1 MPDTPDLTMAFIKK
15 RPESAGRVLAA
26 MRPAVAAA
34 FLQSIPTRF
43 AVEAVA
49 HMNPRP
55 ASVLVTK
62 MGVTSGAALVRD
74 LSFAE
79 ASAILRQIDPAV
91 RNQLLEEL
99 PRRLRRDFEMSL
111 AFPTDTVGAHMTTAI
126 VTLSE
131 NDKTSDALELIKQ
144 MEGDH
149 ADVILVVND
158 KHKLVGAVTV
168 TKLLRHPTHIP
179 LADQLDTS
187 CVTLSAH
194 ARLDTVAS
202 LDAWDDYNQLPV
214 VSRRG
219 EVIGTLSRKI
229 LSRPHLLEHEDQ
241 DSRMPSLAE
250 SMMDAFAA
258 STAGLF
264 DLLTPASER
273 SGSPGDPDER

>member
-1 MPDTPDLTMAFIKK
+1 MPDTPELTIAFIKR

-55 ASVLVTK
+55 ASALIRK
-62 MGVTSGAALVRD
+62 MGVTSGAALLRD

-79 ASAILRQIDPAV
+79 ASAILRQIEPGI
-91 RNQLLEEL
+91 RSQLLEEL

-126 VTLSE
+126 ATLSE
-131 NDKTSDALELIKQ
+131 DAKTSDALELIKQ
-144 MEGDH
+144 MERDH
-149 ADVILVVND
+149 TDVILVLND

-168 TKLLRHPTHIP
+168 TSLLRHPTHIS
-179 LADQLDTS
+179 LVDQLDTS

-194 ARLDTVAS
+194 ARLDAVAG

-219 EVIGTLSRKI
+219 EVIGTLARKAVSRA
-229 LSRPHLLEHEDQ
+229 HLREHASDA
-241 DSRMPSLAE
+241 RAPSLAE
-250 SMMDAFAA
+250 SMMDALAA
-258 STAGLF
+258 SAAGLAE
-264 DLLTPASER
+264 LLTPASDTAP
-273 SGSPGDPDER
+273 GPGDLDER

>member
-168 TKLLRHPTHIP
+168 TKLLRHPHAYSARRPARYIVCNAVRTRATRHRREP
-179 LADQLDTS
+179 GRVGRLQSAS
-187 CVTLSAH
+187 C
-194 ARLDTVAS
+194 RFP
-202 LDAWDDYNQLPV
+202 AW
-214 VSRRG
+214 
-219 EVIGTLSRKI
+219 
-229 LSRPHLLEHEDQ
+229 
-241 DSRMPSLAE
+241 
-250 SMMDAFAA
+250 
-258 STAGLF
+258 
-264 DLLTPASER
+264 
-273 SGSPGDPDER
+273 